1 MNTKINNEYKDK
13 TKVIYSMKIAV
24 ELISRGHSVI
34 TTMPNIKDPRYTVWV
49 FGIDDT
55 FEADFEEI
63 KGGIRNGK

>member
-1 MNTKINNEYKDK
+1 MNNTKINNEYKDK

-24 ELISRGHSVI
+24 ELISRGHNVI

-55 FEADFEEI
+55 FNKDFEELT
-63 KGGIRNGK
+63 GGARNG